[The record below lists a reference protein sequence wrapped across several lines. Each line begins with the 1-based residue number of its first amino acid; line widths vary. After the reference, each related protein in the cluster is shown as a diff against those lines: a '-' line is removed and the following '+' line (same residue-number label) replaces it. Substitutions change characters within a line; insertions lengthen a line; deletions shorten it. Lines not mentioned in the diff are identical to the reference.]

1 MFHGGVIEPYV
12 CHPGTRSRSQ
22 WAALRRAPMASEVA
36 TGAHTCLS
44 SPTVSSS
51 LVEDQLRPVTTS
63 ECFFD
68 ECSATLSS
76 TIDKGAGKE
85 RGPRPD
91 VERHQKYAG

>member
-1 MFHGGVIEPYV
+1 MGRAAQSANGIGDAV
-12 CHPGTRSRSQ
+12 C
-22 WAALRRAPMASEVA
+22 

-91 VERHQKYAG
+91 VERHQKYAGPELFLPTQCCHRTL